1 MPETVEFI
9 AGLLLL
15 LAVFAAT
22 RFGIHWRMKR
32 ACTFVIKDLERRHA
46 HDPASA
52 AGLPYAT
59 VDYFKIGLRD
69 FRPKALASLVL
80 NGIAGRTPDGKYY
93 LIQDSPARKE

>member
-1 MPETVEFI
+1 MSETVQFI
-9 AGLLLL
+9 LGLLFL

-32 ACTFVIKDLERRHA
+32 TCTSIIKDLERRRA

-59 VDYFKIGLRD
+59 MDWFRIGLRD
-69 FRPKALASLVL
+69 YRPKALASLVL
-80 NGIAGRTPDGKYY
+80 NGIAAKTPDGKYY
-93 LIQDSPARKE
+93 LLQGAQDPKE